1 MGDRT
6 VNPVWTRRAE
16 AVGLV
21 LRGQTL
27 RTAGP
32 IAVVVGTV
40 VSLVNQGDVLLTG
53 HAHPVTWLRIVVNYV
68 VPFIV
73 ASSAYLAACRRRG

>member
-1 MGDRT
+1 M
-6 VNPVWTRRAE
+6 E
-16 AVGLV
+16 AVVLV

-32 IAVVVGTV
+32 IALIVGTV
-40 VSLVNQGDVLLTG
+40 VSLVNQGDVILSG
-53 HAHPVTWLRIVVNYV
+53 HAHPVTWLRILVNFV

-73 ASSAYLAACRRRG
+73 ASTAYLAACRRRG